1 MCVLVSGELDT
12 SRPMLSVDD
21 IPPSFIDRHL
31 ECCRRFVNW
40 QTETILANIATF
52 KKPDDA
58 AATARLRQLRQH
70 HAVAYINRFCWHAID
85 DSQRIVPAAAAA
97 AEDNRQDLI
106 VRMNQIL
113 IYC

>member
-1 MCVLVSGELDT
+1 
-12 SRPMLSVDD
+12 
-21 IPPSFIDRHL
+21 
-31 ECCRRFVNW
+31 VNW

-70 HAVAYINRFCWHAID
+70 HAVAYINRFCWHSID